1 MKLNGA
7 IRHRRGE
14 GIVARFFDDFSM
26 TIDGKAAASPTTLDV
41 LNPATEEVVAS
52 VPDCTREQLDA
63 SVAAARKAFPGWRD
77 TPISERR
84 RALVKFAEVIA
95 AHADDFARLFTLEQ
109 GRPLAGARMEIDFG
123 AYWAAEMAKMEIP
136 VTVTED
142 SQTRYSE
149 THHTPLGVVAGI
161 VPWNFPFNLALW
173 KIAPALLTGNT
184 LVLKPSPFTPLTMLK
199 LAELMREHL
208 PAGVF
213 NVVSGGDRLGP
224 WLTAHP
230 DVDKIS
236 FTGST
241 ATGKKVMEAASAG
254 LKRVTL
260 ELGGNDAAIVLPDVN
275 VDEIAD
281 QLFFAA
287 FGNSGQIC
295 IATKRMYIHED
306 VYDRVAEALAMRARH
321 AVVGNGLDQGS
332 NFGPIQNRP
341 QFERVKDLIADAK
354 KNGLNFIA
362 GGDLVEGKG
371 YFIPIS
377 IVDNPP
383 ESSRVVQEEA
393 FGPVLP
399 LLKFKDVD
407 EVIARVNASEYGLAG
422 SVWTKDIELAKQ
434 IARRIETGTVWIN
447 HTMYIMPWTPFAG
460 RKQSGL
466 GVENGVEGL
475 LEFTAPQTITVARQ
489 PQPA

>member
-1 MKLNGA
+1 VTGLF
-7 IRHRRGE
+7 E
-14 GIVARFFDDFSM
+14 DFSM
-26 TIDGKAAASPTTLDV
+26 TIGGKGVTSPATIDV

-52 VPDCTREQLDA
+52 VPDCTQDQLNEA
-63 SVAAARKAFPGWRD
+63 VAAARKAFPGWRD
-77 TPISERR
+77 TPIDERR
-84 RALVKFAEVIA
+84 KVLFKMAEVIA
-95 AHADDFARLFTLEQ
+95 ANADDFARLFTLEQ

-123 AYWAAEMAKMEIP
+123 AYWAAEVAKQEIP

-142 SQTRYSE
+142 SDQKLSE
-149 THHTPLGVVAGI
+149 THHVPLGVVAGI

-199 LAELMREHL
+199 FAELMRDHM
-208 PAGVF
+208 PAGVL
-213 NVVSGGDRLGP
+213 NVVSGGDSLGP

-230 DVDKIS
+230 EVDKIS

-241 ATGKKVMEAASAG
+241 ATGKKVMESAASD
-254 LKRVTL
+254 LKRITL
-260 ELGGNDAAIVLPDVN
+260 ELGGNDAAIVMPDVD
-275 VDEIAD
+275 VDAIAD

-295 IATKRMYIHED
+295 IATKRMYVHED
-306 VYDRVAEALAMRARH
+306 IYDKVAEALTVRAQH
-321 AVVGNGLDQGS
+321 AVVGDGLEQAS

-341 QFERVKDLIADAK
+341 QFERVKNLIEDAK
-354 KNGLNFIA
+354 EKGLNFIA
-362 GGDLVEGKG
+362 GGDLKDDKG

-383 ESSRVVQEEA
+383 EESRVVQEEA

-399 LLKFKDVD
+399 LLKFKDLD

-422 SVWTKDIELAKQ
+422 SIWTKDVEKAKEV
-434 IARRIETGTVWIN
+434 AKRLDTGTVWIN
-447 HTMYIMPWTPFAG
+447 HSMYIMPWTPFAG
-460 RKQSGL
+460 RKQSGM
-466 GVENGVEGL
+466 GVENGQEGL
-475 LEFTAPQTITVARQ
+475 LEFTAPLTITVAKE